1 MFRSLDHPQG
11 TTLFLAKVIVK
22 HSQNSFIL
30 TGCCGSMLIKVTS
43 EISVFRSATLLFIVS
58 KDN

>member
-22 HSQNSFIL
+22 HSQNSIIL
-30 TGCCGSMLIKVTS
+30 TGCCGSMLHAAKTPC
-43 EISVFRSATLLFIVS
+43 
-58 KDN
+58 